1 MEKKSIKFGILGGI
15 LEAVYCALIA
25 LLFFGFGRV
34 FQGTPDNQVLA
45 PLIMLL
51 ILVISVAISG
61 FLVFGYPA
69 YLVYQRQFKE
79 GIYTALLSLA
89 TLFIIFSLIV
99 SITVLIFK
107 W

>member
-15 LEAVYCALIA
+15 FEAAYCALIA

-51 ILVISVAISG
+51 ILVISVAVSG

-69 YLVYQRQFKE
+69 YLVYQKKFKE
-79 GIYTALLSLA
+79 GIYSALVSLF
-89 TLFIIFSLIV
+89 TLFIIFLLF
-99 SITVLIFK
+99 VLINYLILSE
-107 W
+107 